1 MNVIDILSKDTIRN
15 FVYDDNSKI
24 KILLGSR
31 RVGKTAALCL
41 STVRDMQE
49 NNECDV
55 LFCCSYVGQKRYIL
69 QTIKEICSALDCEY
83 ESAHDGIII
92 NDNRLYVKTINEI
105 EKGDTRGLRFKHL
118 KVDEPYFS
126 RRAFDE
132 LLSLF
137 KLSTVWANNEDV
149 SISIAGTTPL
159 TKELCSSCY
168 ITRYIAKASDVY
180 NESEIEEFKKYLD
193 ERTYK
198 REILL
203 EFDDEPFGLFF

>member
-1 MNVIDILSKDTIRN
+1 MNVIDILNKDTIRN
-15 FVYDDNSKI
+15 FIYDNNSKI

-31 RVGKTAALCL
+31 RVGKTSALCL

-83 ESAHDGIII
+83 ELVNDKVII
-92 NDNRLYVKTINEI
+92 NDNTLYIKSINEI
-105 EKGDTRGLRFKHL
+105 ERGDARGLRLKHL

-126 RRAFDE
+126 RRAFDD
-132 LLSLF
+132 LLSFF
-137 KLSTVWANNEDV
+137 KLSTIWANNEEV

-168 ITRYIAKASDVY
+168 ITRYIAKASEAY

-203 EFDDEPFGLFF
+203 EFDDEPFDLFF

>member
-1 MNVIDILSKDTIRN
+1 MNVMEILSKDTIRN
-15 FVYDDNSKI
+15 FIYDNNSKI

-31 RVGKTAALCL
+31 RVGKTSALCL
-41 STVRDMQE
+41 STIRDMRS

-55 LFCCSYVGQKRYIL
+55 LFCCSYSAQKRHIL

-83 ESAHDGIII
+83 ESINDGVII
-92 NDNRLYVKTINEI
+92 NDNRLYIKTINEI
-105 EKGDTRGLRFKHL
+105 ERGEARGLRLKHL
-118 KVDEPYFS
+118 KIDEPYFS
-126 RRAFDE
+126 KRALDD

-137 KLSTVWANNEDV
+137 RVSTIWTDSDNI
-149 SISIAGTTPL
+149 SIAIAGTTPL

-168 ITRYIAKASDVY
+168 ASKYILKASDVY
-180 NESEIEEFKKYLD
+180 TESEIEEFKRYLD
-193 ERTYK
+193 EKIYK